1 MKQIFLL
8 LTASIFAVSCNELK
22 ENQYEITGTVDPSL
36 NGKNVFL
43 GTQGG
48 FMGAMPMDTV
58 KVENGK
64 FTFKGE
70 SLEPTMNYIQVEGID
85 GSANIIL
92 EEGEIEIKI
101 DKNAILESTPK
112 GTYNNDKL
120 SEYFE
125 KTKGMRK
132 EISDFQKRNESMIAL
147 SSTDTVTRNK
157 LNKEFE
163 PLRTKMEK
171 TSVDFIDAN
180 PKAYVSVILLTQ
192 LGRAGMTPEE
202 IRTKYDKLDKE
213 VKATKEGKQLG
224 EMLTNYE
231 KQKKDQAIAPQ
242 GGAEVG
248 QKAPEFSAPSPEGKQ
263 VSLKESLGKVTIID
277 FWASWCGP
285 CRKEN
290 PNVVAL
296 YNEFHSQ
303 GLNIIGVSLDRPGQV
318 DKWKKAI
325 ADDKL
330 TWNHVSN
337 LKFWEEPIA
346 ATYGV
351 KSIPATFIL
360 DANGV
365 IVAKDLRGDALKA
378 KVKELLAAK

>member
-1 MKQIFLL
+1 
-8 LTASIFAVSCNELK
+8 
-22 ENQYEITGTVDPSL
+22 
-36 NGKNVFL
+36 
-43 GTQGG
+43 
-48 FMGAMPMDTV
+48 
-58 KVENGK
+58 
-64 FTFKGE
+64 
-70 SLEPTMNYIQVEGID
+70 
-85 GSANIIL
+85 
-92 EEGEIEIKI
+92 
-101 DKNAILESTPK
+101 
-112 GTYNNDKL
+112 
-120 SEYFE
+120 
-125 KTKGMRK
+125 
-132 EISDFQKRNESMIAL
+132 
-147 SSTDTVTRNK
+147 
-157 LNKEFE
+157 
-163 PLRTKMEK
+163 MEK
-171 TSVDFIDAN
+171 TSIDFIDAN

-213 VKATKEGKQLG
+213 IKGTKEGKQLG

-231 KQKKDQAIAPQ
+231 KQKNEQTTAPK
-242 GGAEVG
+242 GSPEVG
-248 QKAPEFSAPSPEGKQ
+248 QKAPEFSAPSPDGKQ
-263 VSLKESLGKVTIID
+263 ISLKESLGKVTIID

-296 YNEFHSQ
+296 YNEFHTQ
-303 GLNIIGVSLDRPGQV
+303 GLNIIGVSLDRPGQA

-330 TWNHVSN
+330 TWNQVSN

-378 KVKELLAAK
+378 KVKELLTAK